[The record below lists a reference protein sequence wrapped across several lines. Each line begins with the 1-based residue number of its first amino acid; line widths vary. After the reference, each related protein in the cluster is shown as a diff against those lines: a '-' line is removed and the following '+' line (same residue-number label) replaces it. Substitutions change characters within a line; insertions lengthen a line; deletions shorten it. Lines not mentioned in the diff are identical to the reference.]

1 MKKTIIKQLTN
12 LSDFFV
18 SGCCFGMSSEFKIPE
33 KLRELFKKENL
44 QNYSPNIDL
53 KISLDEQNL
62 QRETFSILAMLNLKY
77 WCEDEKEKQ
86 ELMAIYKKNDA
97 KKEELI
103 EKIRLR

>member
-1 MKKTIIKQLTN
+1 MESKLYKAYAEVDEILELMEDTYK
-12 LSDFFV
+12 
-18 SGCCFGMSSEFKIPE
+18 FKIPE
-33 KLRELFKKENL
+33 KLRELFKKEKL

-86 ELMAIYKKNDA
+86 ELMTIYKKNDA

-103 EKIRLR
+103 EKIRRR